1 MAEFKAVTFYQG
13 APIDPSQLNQLQTN
27 ITEAWTAS
35 NNLLNLT
42 TGGSTKST
50 IPFIYAD
57 TTSVPMK
64 GGRGEK
70 DVSFNGQFQT
80 VPNMVACLGIN
91 VSTTNTVF
99 SVASKVTGANT
110 AKIYVNS
117 SDKEYAKSITVNF
130 IAVEN
135 REVARP

>member
-1 MAEFKAVTFYQG
+1 
-13 APIDPSQLNQLQTN
+13 
-27 ITEAWTAS
+27 
-35 NNLLNLT
+35 
-42 TGGSTKST
+42 
-50 IPFIYAD
+50 
-57 TTSVPMK
+57 
-64 GGRGEK
+64 
-70 DVSFNGQFQT
+70 
-80 VPNMVACLGIN
+80 MVACLGIN